1 MSISK
6 RLAER
11 LAPWALP
18 LVLLAVWQAAV
29 EFGWLSSRILPAPS
43 AVLEAGWA
51 LLRSGEIWQH
61 LAISGWRAAIG
72 FLIGGAIGLV

>member
-1 MSISK
+1 
-6 RLAER
+6 
-11 LAPWALP
+11 
-18 LVLLAVWQAAV
+18 
-29 EFGWLSSRILPAPS
+29 PS

-72 FLIGGAIGLV
+72 FLIGGAIGLVQDGDKVLIDIPNRSINLLVSDE

>member
-43 AVLEAGWA
+43 AVL
-51 LLRSGEIWQH
+51 RT
-61 LAISGWRAAIG
+61 WR
-72 FLIGGAIGLV
+72 

>member
-18 LVLLAVWQAAV
+18 LVLLAVWQ
-29 EFGWLSSRILPAPS
+29 
-43 AVLEAGWA
+43 
-51 LLRSGEIWQH
+51 
-61 LAISGWRAAIG
+61 
-72 FLIGGAIGLV
+72 

>member
-18 LVLLAVWQAAV
+18 LVLLAVW
-29 EFGWLSSRILPAPS
+29 
-43 AVLEAGWA
+43 
-51 LLRSGEIWQH
+51 
-61 LAISGWRAAIG
+61 
-72 FLIGGAIGLV
+72 

>member
-18 LVLLAVWQAAV
+18 LVLLAVWQA
-29 EFGWLSSRILPAPS
+29 
-43 AVLEAGWA
+43 
-51 LLRSGEIWQH
+51 
-61 LAISGWRAAIG
+61 
-72 FLIGGAIGLV
+72 

>member
-51 LLRSGEIWQH
+51 PSAASTPACWR
-61 LAISGWRAAIG
+61 WRAAMG
-72 FLIGGAIGLV
+72 CPASPCSAR

>member
-29 EFGWLSSRILPAPS
+29 
-43 AVLEAGWA
+43 
-51 LLRSGEIWQH
+51 
-61 LAISGWRAAIG
+61 
-72 FLIGGAIGLV
+72 